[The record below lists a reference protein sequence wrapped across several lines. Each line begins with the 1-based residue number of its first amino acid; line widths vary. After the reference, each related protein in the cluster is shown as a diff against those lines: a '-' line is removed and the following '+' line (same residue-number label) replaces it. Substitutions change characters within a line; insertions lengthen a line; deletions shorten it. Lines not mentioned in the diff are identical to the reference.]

1 MVTLIEEAIE
11 LTRSLARGLSPVAV
25 ETEGLTVALAELAA
39 STTAQFY
46 LPCDLHCASS
56 VHFTDP
62 IAAMHLYRITQEA
75 ISNAVRHGRAS
86 RVDITLE
93 QEAGRLTLTILD
105 NGRGLPPPGGRRPEG
120 QGLRIMAHRARMIGG
135 QLEVASA
142 ACGGTRVQCSLD
154 STPPLTRPPASL

>member
-1 MVTLIEEAIE
+1 
-11 LTRSLARGLSPVAV
+11 
-25 ETEGLTVALAELAA
+25 
-39 STTAQFY
+39 
-46 LPCDLHCASS
+46 
-56 VHFTDP
+56 
-62 IAAMHLYRITQEA
+62 MHLYRITQEA

-86 RVDITLE
+86 CVDITLE

-142 ACGGTRVQCSLD
+142 ASGGTRVRCSLD
-154 STPPLTRPPASL
+154 ATSPHALPPALP